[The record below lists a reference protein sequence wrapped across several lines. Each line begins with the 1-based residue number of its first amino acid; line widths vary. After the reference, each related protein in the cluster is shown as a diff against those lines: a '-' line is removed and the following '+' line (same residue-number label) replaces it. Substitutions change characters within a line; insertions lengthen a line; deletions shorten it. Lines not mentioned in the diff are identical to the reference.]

1 MSSSEKDIEV
11 NCAKYKCSI
20 YDSIFFCIYCSK
32 FYFARTGWLTIA
44 LIPTPIAFILL
55 ATSDSAV
62 ALNTGTSLIG
72 LSSGFIFAAAV
83 AITSELFGPNNVSV
97 NHNILIT
104 NIPIG
109 SLLYGFLA
117 AVVYDA
123 NAANSAPGNL
133 ISGPGSSLVCMGRQC
148 YFWTFVWWGC
158 ISVLG
163 LASSLLLFLRTKHAY
178 DRFERHRISAQ
189 SVVS

>member
-1 MSSSEKDIEV
+1 M
-11 NCAKYKCSI
+11 
-20 YDSIFFCIYCSK
+20 FFSLQCSK

-44 LIPTPIAFILL
+44 LIPTPIALILL
-55 ATSDSAV
+55 AASESAA
-62 ALNTGTSLIG
+62 ALHAGTALIG

-83 AITSELFGPNNVSV
+83 AITSELFGPNSVSV

-123 NAANSAPGNL
+123 NANS
-133 ISGPGSSLVCMGRQC
+133 SSATGTLMSDSSVCMGRQC
-148 YFWTFVWWGC
+148 YFWTFVWWGG

-163 LASSLLLFLRTKHAY
+163 LASSVLLFLRTKLAY

-189 SVVS
+189 STVS